1 MTAARLLT
9 PQTLTAKGFAPFG
22 DVIEAADTAEIR
34 PINYGHT
41 DRYHDLAALDVL
53 AGGGKPIVSIF
64 RSRPLPRPVAV
75 KVMERHPLSSQ
86 AFYPLDHHP
95 YLVLVA
101 PKGEFDAEK
110 LQAFIAGPRQGVNYH
125 AGTWHH
131 YSLALDK
138 PCDFLVI
145 DRAGPEKNCDE
156 VFLDAGNIVI
166 DY

>member
-1 MTAARLLT
+1 MPQLKPEPLTAA
-9 PQTLTAKGFAPFG
+9 AFAPFG
-22 DVIEAADTAEIR
+22 DVLDCASAAEVR
-34 PINYGHT
+34 HINYGQT
-41 DRYHDLAALDVL
+41 DRYHNLAMLDLLKD
-53 AGGGKPIVSIF
+53 GGQPIVSIF

-86 AFYPLDHHP
+86 AFYPLNNHP

-101 PKGEFDAEK
+101 PAGGFDAK
-110 LQAFIAGPRQGVNYH
+110 ALRAFVAGPRQGVNYH

-138 PCDFLVI
+138 TCDFLVI
-145 DRAGPEKNCDE
+145 DRLGPEKNCDE
-156 VFLDAGNIVI
+156 VFLDGEDIFI